1 MACGSCGG
9 KARPGMA
16 YKVKA
21 PGRDPEYVDTIGE
34 AKILRAAY
42 GVTTVIMQVSKGEAD
57 QARAG
62 LES

>member
-1 MACGSCGG
+1 M
-9 KARPGMA
+9 P